1 MTTAQPAARPA
12 VLVTGANRGIGR
24 ALAHELAADHHLI
37 LGGRDEEA
45 LAALAAELSSAE
57 PFVAELTDPVAT
69 AAAVAALDLPHGLA
83 GLVHCAGI
91 LVSGSVAELS
101 AADWERNFAVN
112 VTDVSELTRL
122 LLPAL
127 REARGTVVAVNSG
140 SGYNAK
146 GERGAYS
153 ASKFALRAWTDALR
167 QEETSHGVRVS
178 SVHPGRVDTDM
189 QHELRAAEQGEYER
203 ERYLRPATVA
213 AAIGYVLRAP
223 EDAVVAS
230 LDLRPR
236 AIG

>member
-1 MTTAQPAARPA
+1 MTTTQPDARPA

-37 LGGRDEEA
+37 LAGRDQEA
-45 LAALAAELSSAE
+45 LAALAAELPSAE
-57 PFVAELTDPVAT
+57 TFVAELTDAGAT
-69 AAAVAALDLPHGLA
+69 AAAVAALDLSGGLA

-91 LVSGSVAELS
+91 LVNGSVEELS
-101 AADWERNFAVN
+101 ARDWERNFAVN
-112 VTDVSELTRL
+112 VTAVSELTRL

-146 GERGAYS
+146 GDRGAYS

-167 QEETSHGVRVS
+167 QEETGHGVRVS

-189 QHELRAAEQGEYER
+189 QHELRAAEQGEYEQ
-203 ERYLRPATVA
+203 ERYLRPASVA